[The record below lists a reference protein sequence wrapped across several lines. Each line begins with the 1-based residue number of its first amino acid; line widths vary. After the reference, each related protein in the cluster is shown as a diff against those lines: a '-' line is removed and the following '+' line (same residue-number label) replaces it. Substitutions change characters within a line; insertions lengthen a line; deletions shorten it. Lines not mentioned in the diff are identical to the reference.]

1 LRKLRLAAAW
11 NGDTTGW
18 QMALV
23 ILSIFIGIVI
33 AMPVFVSVLV
43 FIIGT
48 PHAWEKLATTW
59 GMGFRGLLVFVPL
72 LLAVRAAAARWLTLP
87 IADEFTMRR
96 VWARAFGTQ
105 Y

>member
-1 LRKLRLAAAW
+1 
-11 NGDTTGW
+11 
-18 QMALV
+18 M
-23 ILSIFIGIVI
+23 VI

-48 PHAWEKLATTW
+48 PNAWEKLATTW
-59 GMGFRGLLVFVPL
+59 GMRLPRPVGVGPFS
-72 LLAVRAAAARWLTLP
+72 LAVRVAAACWLTLP
-87 IADEFTMRR
+87 ITDEFTMRR